1 MNKILFLVLIFLWFP
16 LLTNAQN
23 IVIGDV
29 VVLKCIQEPKLD
41 GEYRV
46 SEKGEIV
53 LPIIGGINI
62 QGLTEKQAAERIAK
76 TIIEKG
82 VSQQATVSITLKA
95 REPIRYGGA
104 VRNAGEVAY
113 REGISLK
120 DVITRAEPTVV
131 ADLTAIRIVRPGGE
145 VRTVDYTLFE
155 KGNPEGNPLLYPG
168 EEVFVPL
175 KVAGLEVLVLG
186 AVNRPGILIFTEGL
200 TVEEAIRKAGGLR
213 RDGDPKAIE
222 LARNDGTKK
231 KINMDSE
238 EAELLLQ
245 PGDQI
250 TVGMREI
257 TDYIYVRGAV
267 TRPGLVPFTEGLTL
281 LEALAESQPFENAR
295 LDRVKLYRK
304 QEGGGTKMYTMNVR
318 EIQANSSE
326 DMQLQPEDIIEV
338 PYPSKSYS
346 AQNTVQVLGFLLLLY
361 FLFKR

>member
-1 MNKILFLVLIFLWFP
+1 MNKILLLVLLFLWFP
-16 LLTNAQN
+16 LPLNAQN

-29 VVLKCIQEPKLD
+29 VVLKCIQEPKFD

-62 QGLTEKQAAERIAK
+62 QGLTEKQAVERIEKA
-76 TIIEKG
+76 IIEKG
-82 VSQQATVSITLKA
+82 VSQQVTVRVSLKA

-104 VRNAGEVAY
+104 VRNGGEVSY

-120 DVITRAEPTVV
+120 DIITLAEPTVV
-131 ADLTAIRIVRPGGE
+131 ADLTAIRLARPGSE
-145 VRTVDYTLFE
+145 ARTVDYTLFE
-155 KGNPEGNPLLYPG
+155 KGNPQGNPLLYPG
-168 EEVFVPL
+168 DEVFIPL

-186 AVNRPGILIFTEGL
+186 AVNRPGILFFTEGM
-200 TVEEAIRKAGGLR
+200 TIKEAIQKAGGLR

-222 LARNDGTKK
+222 LMRKDGTKK
-231 KINMDSE
+231 KINIDSDE
-238 EAELLLQ
+238 SELLQ

-257 TDYIYVRGAV
+257 TDYVYVRGAV
-267 TRPGLVPFTEGLTL
+267 ARPGLVPFTKGLTVL
-281 LEALAESQPFENAR
+281 QTLGESQPFENAR
-295 LDRVKLYRK
+295 LDRVKVYRK
-304 QEGGGTKMYTMNVR
+304 QEGGGTKMYTLNAR
-318 EIQANSSE
+318 EIQTNTPE